1 MLSDANG
8 NKLYISL
15 DDLQSSNWSFVFDS
29 STPPSNVLTQLF
41 QVDGNGNLLVSA
53 DDPNNHLPLIFMI
66 CPGDLFIRVGTGSNT
81 CSTVKIG
88 QTYTPVS
95 STPASSAP
103 PVSTPASSNIP
114 STASSGPSSAVSSS
128 PASSGAP
135 AVTGTI
141 EFVTIPD
148 NQTINQFTYELDIS
162 SFGEIDTTVYDQNH
176 DPIPNV
182 ALDLSCSE
190 GTTCYFVN
198 SSLQLITTAITD
210 DNGTFSF
217 YLVSLQRGAKQVLV
231 SAPSLNASNTT
242 DWVVLPVVNCANST
256 FTAVAL
262 RNGTEND
269 NVNVTDLIMNS
280 DSVMFE
286 SHIVDFFG
294 DPMENQTTT
303 ITVQEPTRKVKR
315 GLGNGYTIYSDADG
329 NANYT
334 STEQGIYPVTWTGQF
349 ETCSD
354 TNSFTVQ
361 YHYDPD
367 CTNSVVT
374 PASGYSLPIE
384 SPLVISAN
392 YAQNIGGL
400 EGATINVYWL
410 GGNTQMSLDDNG
422 AASTTIDYIAG
433 TAVNQTYTLDF
444 VGANPSCEQ
453 TINVFWLRSCDAT
466 HSTMTFNSATLN
478 TAQQLVVTVTVED
491 SQGYALEGFQVTIS
505 GTLHFPTS
513 GVTDV
518 NGMFVWIAPAPSS
531 SGPEIFTAT
540 IQGGCILTSSMTWTM
555 DI

>member
-1 MLSDANG
+1 
-8 NKLYISL
+8 
-15 DDLQSSNWSFVFDS
+15 VFDS

-66 CPGDLFIRVGTGSNT
+66 CPGDVFIRVGTGSNT
-81 CSTVKIG
+81 CSTVRIG

-103 PVSTPASSNIP
+103 ASSTPAVSTPASSNIP
-114 STASSGPSSAVSSS
+114 STASSGPSSAVSSG

-141 EFVTIPD
+141 EFVTTPD

-176 DPIPNV
+176 NPIPNV
-182 ALDLSCSE
+182 TLDLSCSE

-198 SSLQLITTAITD
+198 SGLQQITTGTTD
-210 DNGTFSF
+210 DNGTFIF

-242 DWVVLPVVNCANST
+242 DWVVLPVVDCAKST

-303 ITVQEPTRKVKR
+303 ITFQEPTRKVKR
-315 GLGNGYTIYSDADG
+315 GLGNSYTIYSDADG

-334 STEQGIYPVTWTGQF
+334 SMDQGIYAVTWAGQF

-354 TNSFTVQ
+354 THSFSVQ

-400 EGATINVYWL
+400 QGATIDVYWL
-410 GGNTQMSLDDNG
+410 GGSTQMSLDDNG
-422 AASTTIDYIAG
+422 AASTTIDYVRG

-444 VGANPSCEQ
+444 VGASPSCEQ
-453 TINVFWLRSCDAT
+453 TINVLWIRSCNDYY
-466 HSTMTFNSATLN
+466 STMTFNSAVLYTS
-478 TAQQLVVTVTVED
+478 QKVVVTVTVND
-491 SQGYALEGFQVTIS
+491 SQGTALEGLEVVIL
-505 GTLHFPTS
+505 GTLHDGPSS

-518 NGMFVWIAPAPSS
+518 NGMFIWDAGS
-531 SGPEIFTAT
+531 PETFGTEFFTAT
-540 IQGGCILTSSMTWTM
+540 IQGNCTLASSMSWLEPSS
-555 DI
+555 